1 MTVENRVSL
10 PIRKSKAEGQSG
22 AARLFDERFLRQID
36 QLALVSKR
44 LRAGQMQ
51 GERRSPKRGQSV
63 EFADYRQYSRGDDFR
78 MIDWNV
84 FARLETLFLKLFV
97 EEEDLTV
104 HLLVDTS
111 RSMDWGTPN
120 KLWVA
125 KQLAGALGY
134 IALAGLD
141 RVTASTFGG
150 EPMIFPPHRSKQ
162 QAHALFSFLLGLQGS
177 GSATLATTL
186 KRYAQG
192 ARGAGPLLLIS
203 DLFDPTWQDGLRA
216 LLARRF
222 DITVLHLLAPD
233 ELSPTLGGDLRLRD
247 IERGTELELTVD
259 AAMLQRYQDN
269 LRAWQAEL
277 RQWCGARGIGYA
289 TIDSSLPVEE
299 VTLSLLRRQN
309 VLR

>member
-1 MTVENRVSL
+1 MAGPTL
-10 PIRKSKAEGQSG
+10 SKERTASKQ
-22 AARLFDERFLRQID
+22 LFDERFLRQID
-36 QLALVSKR
+36 QLVLVSKR
-44 LRAGQMQ
+44 ARAGQMQ

-84 FARLETLFLKLFV
+84 YARLETLFLKLFV

-120 KLWVA
+120 KLMTA
-125 KQLAGALGY
+125 RQLAGAMGY

-150 EPMIFPPHRSKQ
+150 EVSIFPPRRGKQ
-162 QAHALFSFLLGLQGS
+162 QAHQLFSYLLALQPG
-177 GSATLATTL
+177 GSAELGSTL

-192 ARGAGPLLLIS
+192 ARNAGPLLLIS
-203 DLFDPTWQDGLRA
+203 DLFDPTWQEGLRA

-222 DITVLHLLAPD
+222 DITVLHLLAPE
-233 ELSPTLGGDLRLRD
+233 ELTPALGGDLRLKD
-247 IERGTELELTVD
+247 VERGIELELTVD
-259 AAMLQRYQDN
+259 AAMLQRYAEN
-269 LRAWQAEL
+269 LHAWQAEL
-277 RQWCGARGIGYA
+277 RRWCGARAIGYA
-289 TIDSSLPVEE
+289 TIDSSLPIEE
-299 VTLSLLRRQN
+299 IVLTLLRRQGM
-309 VLR
+309 LR

>member
-1 MTVENRVSL
+1 MAPTL
-10 PIRKSKAEGQSG
+10 SKAGSTS
-22 AARLFDERFLRQID
+22 RKLFDERFLRQID
-36 QLALVSKR
+36 RLVLISKR

-84 FARLETLFLKLFV
+84 YARLETLFLKLFV

-120 KLWVA
+120 KLFAA

-150 EPMIFPPHRSKQ
+150 QMSVFPPRRGKQ
-162 QAHALFSFLLGLQGS
+162 QAHHLFEYLLKLEAA
-177 GSATLATTL
+177 GSAELSSTLQ
-186 KRYAQG
+186 RYAQG
-192 ARGAGPLLLIS
+192 ARNVGPLLLIS
-203 DLFDPTWQDGLRA
+203 DLFDPTWQEGLRA
-216 LLARRF
+216 LLTRRF
-222 DITVLHLLAPD
+222 DVTVLHILAPE
-233 ELSPTLGGDLRLRD
+233 ELSPHLGGDLRLKD
-247 IERGTELELTVD
+247 VEGGSELELTVD
-259 AAMLQRYQDN
+259 AAMLQRYAEN
-269 LRAWQAEL
+269 LAAWQTEL
-277 RQWCGARGIGYA
+277 RRWCGARGIGYA
-289 TIDSSLPVEE
+289 TIDSSVPVEE
-299 VTLSLLRRQN
+299 VTLTLLRRQGL
-309 VLR
+309 LR

>member
-1 MTVENRVSL
+1 MEATVKDRA
-10 PIRKSKAEGQSG
+10 K
-22 AARLFDERFLRQID
+22 LFDERFLRQID
-36 QLALVSKR
+36 RLVLVSKR
-44 LRAGQMQ
+44 ARAGQMQ

-78 MIDWNV
+78 LIDWNV

-120 KLWVA
+120 KLFAA

-150 EPMIFPPHRSKQ
+150 ALTVFPPRRGKH
-162 QAHALFSFLLGLQGS
+162 QAHYLFDYLLSLEAS
-177 GSATLATTL
+177 GSATLSGML
-186 KRYAQG
+186 KRYAQA
-192 ARGAGPLLLIS
+192 ARNAGPLLLIS

-216 LLARRF
+216 LLVRRF
-222 DITVLHLLAPD
+222 DVTVLHVLAP
-233 ELSPTLGGDLRLRD
+233 EEIAPALAGDLRLKD
-247 IERGTELELTVD
+247 IERGAALELTVD
-259 AAMLQRYQDN
+259 AAMLQRYETN
-269 LRAWQAEL
+269 LHAWQNEL
-277 RQWCGARGIGYA
+277 RRWCGARGISYA
-289 TIDSSLPVEE
+289 VINSGIPVEE